1 MAKATWCT
9 VNPTQG
15 SGNKT
20 VSVSG
25 TTHTGRT
32 ARQTTLTITAANVE
46 PVTVAVNQAG
56 KQEFVNSQD
65 TAAVV
70 KDGQVL
76 TISGKSNS
84 RKLTFSLGTG
94 PLEMELPAT
103 YIANSLTVN
112 NGEEISGDPGQNAE
126 YDFSIQFTVA
136 RNETITDLTR
146 QLIVTDE
153 GGHTDTC
160 LITQAA
166 GDSTL
171 SVSKNTIELDY
182 LGTAQS
188 FEVISN
194 ASWTIK

>member
-1 MAKATWCT
+1 MAKAIWCT
-9 VNPTQG
+9 VNPTEG
-15 SGNKT
+15 SGSKT

-32 ARQTTLTITAANVE
+32 ARQTTLTISAANVE
-46 PVTVAVNQAG
+46 PVTVQVNQAG
-56 KQEFVNSQD
+56 KPEFIDSQD

-70 KDGQVL
+70 KDGQTL

-94 PLEMELPAT
+94 TLEMELPAT

-146 QLIVTDE
+146 QLVVTDE

-171 SVSKNTIELDY
+171 SVSKNTIELAY
-182 LGTAQS
+182 TGEAQS
-188 FEVISN
+188 FDIISN
-194 ASWTIK
+194 ASWRIV

>member
-1 MAKATWCT
+1 MVNWIN

-46 PVTVAVNQAG
+46 PVTVQVNQAG
-56 KQEFVNSQD
+56 KSEFVDSQD

-94 PLEMELPAT
+94 TLEMELPAT

-112 NGEEISGDPGQNAE
+112 NGEEISGDPGAASE
-126 YDFSIQFTVA
+126 YDWSIQFTVA

-160 LITQAA
+160 LISQAA

-188 FEVISN
+188 FDVISN
-194 ASWTIK
+194 ASWNIK

>member
-1 MAKATWCT
+1 MVNWIN
-9 VNPTQG
+9 VNPTEG

-32 ARQTTLTITAANVE
+32 ARQITFTISAVNVE

-56 KQEFVNSQD
+56 KPEFVNSQD

-94 PLEMELPAT
+94 TLEMELPAT

-112 NGEEISGDPGQNAE
+112 NGEAINGDPGQNAE

-136 RNETITDLTR
+136 SNESITDLTR
-146 QLIVTDE
+146 QLVVTDDA
-153 GGHTDTC
+153 GHSDTC
-160 LITQAA
+160 LISQAA

-171 SVSKNTIELDY
+171 SVSKNTIELAY
-182 LGTAQS
+182 TGEAQS
-188 FEVISN
+188 FDVISN

>member
-1 MAKATWCT
+1 MAHAIWCS
-9 VNPTQG
+9 VNPTEG

-25 TTHTGRT
+25 ATHTGRT

-46 PVTVAVNQAG
+46 PVTVQVNQSG
-56 KQEFVNSQD
+56 KPEFIDSQD

-84 RKLTFSLGTG
+84 SKLTFSLGTG
-94 PLEMELPAT
+94 YLNLEMPAT
-103 YIANSLTVN
+103 YTANSVTTT
-112 NGEEISGDPGQNAE
+112 NGEPIDGDPGQNAE
-126 YDFSIQFTVA
+126 YDFSIKFTVA
-136 RNETITDLTR
+136 KNEGITELTR

-182 LGTAQS
+182 EGNAQS

-194 ASWTIK
+194 ASWKIV

>member
-1 MAKATWCT
+1 MAKAAWCT

-20 VSVSG
+20 VNVSG
-25 TTHTGRT
+25 ETHTGRT

-46 PVTVAVNQAG
+46 PVTVQVNQAG
-56 KQEFVNSQD
+56 KSEYVDSQD

-84 RKLTFSLGTG
+84 SKLTFSLGTG
-94 PLEMELPAT
+94 TLEMELPAT

-112 NGEEISGDPGQNAE
+112 NGEAIDGDPGQNAE

-136 RNETITDLTR
+136 RNEGITDLTR
-146 QLIVTDE
+146 QLVVTDE

-166 GDSTL
+166 GDPTL

-194 ASWTIK
+194 SSWNIK

>member
-1 MAKATWCT
+1 MVNWIN

-15 SGNKT
+15 SGTKT

-32 ARQTTLTITAANVE
+32 ARQTTLTISAANVE
-46 PVTVAVNQAG
+46 QVTVQVNQAG
-56 KQEFVNSQD
+56 KPEYVDSQD

-94 PLEMELPAT
+94 TLEMELPAT

-112 NGEEISGDPGQNAE
+112 NGEAIDGDPGQNAE

-146 QLIVTDE
+146 QLIVTDDA
-153 GGHTDTC
+153 GHSDTC
-160 LITQAA
+160 LISQAA

-171 SVSKNTIELDY
+171 SVSKNTIELAY
-182 LGTAQS
+182 TGEAQS

>member
-9 VNPTQG
+9 VNPTEG

-20 VSVSG
+20 VNVSG
-25 TTHTGRT
+25 ETHTGRT

-56 KQEFVNSQD
+56 KPEFVNSQD

-70 KDGQVL
+70 KGGQVL

-84 RKLTFSLGTG
+84 SKLTFSLGTG
-94 PLEMELPAT
+94 NLEMELPAT
-103 YIANSLTVN
+103 YTANSVTTT
-112 NGEEISGDPGQNAE
+112 NGEPINGDPGQNTE

-136 RNETITDLTR
+136 RNESITELTR
-146 QLIVTDE
+146 QLVVTDE

-194 ASWTIK
+194 ASWTIR

>member
-1 MAKATWCT
+1 MAKAAWCT
-9 VNPTQG
+9 VNPTEG

-20 VSVSG
+20 VNVSG
-25 TTHTGRT
+25 ETHTGRT
-32 ARQTTLTITAANVE
+32 ARQTTLTISAANVE
-46 PVTVAVNQAG
+46 PVRVQVNQAG
-56 KQEFVNSQD
+56 KPEFVNSQD

-94 PLEMELPAT
+94 TLEMELPAT

-160 LITQAA
+160 LISQAA

-171 SVSKNTIELDY
+171 SVSKNTIELAY
-182 LGTAQS
+182 TGEAQS
-188 FEVISN
+188 FDVISN
-194 ASWTIK
+194 ASWNIV

>member
-1 MAKATWCT
+1 MAKATWCS

-56 KQEFVNSQD
+56 KPEFVDSED

-70 KDGQVL
+70 KGGQVL

-84 RKLTFSLGTG
+84 SKLTFSLGTG
-94 PLEMELPAT
+94 DLVLSLPTT

-112 NGEEISGDPGQNAE
+112 NGEAIEGDPGQNSE
-126 YDFSIQFTVA
+126 YNFSIRFTVA
-136 RNETITDLTR
+136 KNEGITELTR

-153 GGHTDTC
+153 GGHSDTC

-171 SVSKNTIELDY
+171 SVSKNTIELAY
-182 LGTAQS
+182 TGEAQS
-188 FEVISN
+188 FDVISN
-194 ASWTIK
+194 TNWTIA

>member
-1 MAKATWCT
+1 MVNWIN
-9 VNPTQG
+9 VNPTEG

-20 VSVSG
+20 VNVSG

-46 PVTVAVNQAG
+46 PVTVQVNQAG
-56 KQEFVNSQD
+56 KPEYVDSQD

-84 RKLTFSLGTG
+84 SKLTFSLGTG
-94 PLEMELPAT
+94 TLEMELPST
-103 YIANSLTVN
+103 YTANSVTTT
-112 NGEEISGDPGQNAE
+112 NGEPINGDPGQNAE

-171 SVSKNTIELDY
+171 SVSKNTIELAY
-182 LGTAQS
+182 TGEAQS

-194 ASWTIK
+194 ASWTIR

>member
-1 MAKATWCT
+1 MAKAAWCT
-9 VNPTQG
+9 VNPTEG

-20 VSVSG
+20 VNVSG

-32 ARQTTLTITAANVE
+32 ARQTTLTITAAKVE
-46 PVTVAVNQAG
+46 PVTVQVNQAG
-56 KQEFVNSQD
+56 KPEYVDSQD

-84 RKLTFSLGTG
+84 SKLTFSLGTG
-94 PLEMELPAT
+94 TLEMELPAT

-112 NGEEISGDPGQNAE
+112 NGEAINGDPGQNAE

-136 RNETITDLTR
+136 RNESITELTR

-188 FEVISN
+188 FDVISN

>member
-1 MAKATWCT
+1 MAKATWCS

-32 ARQTTLTITAANVE
+32 ARTTTLTISAANVE

-56 KQEFVNSQD
+56 KPEFINSQD

-84 RKLTFSLGTG
+84 SKLTFSLGTG
-94 PLEMELPAT
+94 NLNLELPAT

-112 NGEEISGDPGQNAE
+112 NGEAINGDPGQNAE

-153 GGHTDTC
+153 GGHSDTC

-182 LGTAQS
+182 MGTAQS

>member
-1 MAKATWCT
+1 MAKAIWCS
-9 VNPTQG
+9 VNPTEG

-20 VSVSG
+20 VNVSG

-32 ARQTTLTITAANVE
+32 ARQTTLTISAANVE
-46 PVTVAVNQAG
+46 PVTVQVNQAG
-56 KQEFVNSQD
+56 KPEYVDSQD

-84 RKLTFSLGTG
+84 SKLTFSLGTG
-94 PLEMELPAT
+94 TLEMELPAT
-103 YIANSLTVN
+103 YTANSLTVN
-112 NGEEISGDPGQNAE
+112 NGEAIDGDPGQNAE

-136 RNETITDLTR
+136 RNESITDLTR
-146 QLIVTDE
+146 QLVVTDE

-171 SVSKNTIELDY
+171 SVSKNTIELAY
-182 LGTAQS
+182 TGEAQS
-188 FEVISN
+188 FDVISN

>member
-1 MAKATWCT
+1 MVNWIN

-15 SGNKT
+15 SGTKT

-46 PVTVAVNQAG
+46 PVTVQVNQAG
-56 KQEFVNSQD
+56 KPEFVNSQD

-94 PLEMELPAT
+94 TLEMELPAT

-160 LITQAA
+160 LISQAA
-166 GDSTL
+166 GDSKL

-188 FEVISN
+188 FDITSN
-194 ASWTIK
+194 ASWTIR

>member
-1 MAKATWCT
+1 MAKATWCS

-32 ARQTTLTITAANVE
+32 ARTTTLTISAANVE

-56 KQEFVNSQD
+56 KPEFINSQD

-84 RKLTFSLGTG
+84 SKLTFSLGTG
-94 PLEMELPAT
+94 NLNLELPAT

-112 NGEEISGDPGQNAE
+112 NGEAINGDPGQNAE

-194 ASWTIK
+194 ASWRIV

>member
-9 VNPTQG
+9 VNPTEG

-20 VSVSG
+20 VNVSG

-56 KQEFVNSQD
+56 KPEFVDSQD

-70 KDGQVL
+70 KEGQVL

-84 RKLTFSLGTG
+84 SKLTFSLGTG
-94 PLEMELPAT
+94 TLEMELPAT
-103 YIANSLTVN
+103 YTANSVTTT
-112 NGEEISGDPGQNAE
+112 NGEPIYGDPGQNAE

-160 LITQAA
+160 LISQAA

-171 SVSKNTIELDY
+171 SVSKNTIELAY
-182 LGTAQS
+182 TGEAQS

-194 ASWTIK
+194 ASWTIR

>member
-1 MAKATWCT
+1 MAKSAWCT
-9 VNPTQG
+9 VNPTEG

-20 VSVSG
+20 VNVSG
-25 TTHTGRT
+25 ETHTGRT

-46 PVTVAVNQAG
+46 PVTVQVNQAG
-56 KQEFVNSQD
+56 KPEFVNSQD

-94 PLEMELPAT
+94 TLEMELPAT

-112 NGEEISGDPGQNAE
+112 NGEEISGDPGTASE

-136 RNETITDLTR
+136 RNESITDLTR
-146 QLIVTDE
+146 QLVVTDE

-160 LITQAA
+160 LIRQAA
-166 GDSTL
+166 GDPTL

-194 ASWTIK
+194 SNWSIK

>member
-1 MAKATWCT
+1 MAKSAWCS

-20 VSVSG
+20 VNVSG
-25 TTHTGRT
+25 ETHTGRT

-46 PVTVAVNQAG
+46 PVTVQVNQAG
-56 KQEFVNSQD
+56 KPEFVDSQD

-70 KDGQVL
+70 KEGHVL

-94 PLEMELPAT
+94 TLEMELPAT

-112 NGEEISGDPGQNAE
+112 NGEEISGDPGQNSE

-136 RNETITDLTR
+136 RNESITDLTR
-146 QLIVTDE
+146 QLVVTDE

-166 GDSTL
+166 GDPTL

-194 ASWTIK
+194 SNWSIV

>member
-1 MAKATWCT
+1 MAKAIWCT
-9 VNPTQG
+9 VNPTEG
-15 SGNKT
+15 SGSKT

-32 ARQTTLTITAANVE
+32 ARQTTLTISAANVE
-46 PVTVAVNQAG
+46 PVTVQVNQAG
-56 KQEFVNSQD
+56 KPEYVDSQD

-70 KDGQVL
+70 KDGQTL

-84 RKLTFSLGTG
+84 SKLTFSLGTG
-94 PLEMELPAT
+94 TLEMELPAT

-112 NGEEISGDPGQNAE
+112 NGEPISGDPGAASE

-171 SVSKNTIELDY
+171 SVSKNTIELAY
-182 LGTAQS
+182 TGEAQS
-188 FEVISN
+188 FDIISN
-194 ASWTIK
+194 ASWTIR

>member
-9 VNPTQG
+9 VNPTEG

-20 VSVSG
+20 VNVSG
-25 TTHTGRT
+25 ETHTGRT

-46 PVTVAVNQAG
+46 PVTVQVNQAG
-56 KQEFVNSQD
+56 KPEYVDSQD

-94 PLEMELPAT
+94 TLEMELPAT
-103 YIANSLTVN
+103 YTANSVTTT
-112 NGEEISGDPGQNAE
+112 NGEPINGDPGQNAE

-136 RNETITDLTR
+136 RNESIRDLTR

-171 SVSKNTIELDY
+171 SVSKNTIELAY
-182 LGTAQS
+182 TGEAQS
-188 FEVISN
+188 FDVISN
-194 ASWTIK
+194 ASWKIV

>member
-1 MAKATWCT
+1 MVNWIN

-15 SGNKT
+15 SGRKT
-20 VSVSG
+20 VNVSG

-32 ARQTTLTITAANVE
+32 ARQTTLTISAANVE
-46 PVTVAVNQAG
+46 PVTVQVNQAG
-56 KQEFVNSQD
+56 KPEFIDSQD

-94 PLEMELPAT
+94 TLEMELPST
-103 YIANSLTVN
+103 YTANSLTVN
-112 NGEEISGDPGQNAE
+112 NGEEISGDPGAASE

-194 ASWTIK
+194 ASWTIR

>member
-1 MAKATWCT
+1 MAKATWCS

-32 ARQTTLTITAANVE
+32 ARTTTLTISAANVE
-46 PVTVAVNQAG
+46 PVTVQVNQAG
-56 KQEFVNSQD
+56 KPEFINSQD

-84 RKLTFSLGTG
+84 SKLTFSLGTG
-94 PLEMELPAT
+94 NLNLELPAT

-112 NGEEISGDPGQNAE
+112 NGEAINGDPGQNAE

-153 GGHTDTC
+153 GGHSDTC

-182 LGTAQS
+182 MGTAQS

>member
-1 MAKATWCT
+1 MAKAAWCT

-20 VSVSG
+20 VNVSG
-25 TTHTGRT
+25 ETHTGRT
-32 ARQTTLTITAANVE
+32 ARQTTLTITAAKVE
-46 PVTVAVNQAG
+46 PVTVQVNQAG
-56 KQEFVNSQD
+56 KPEFVDSQD

-70 KDGQVL
+70 KEGHVL

-84 RKLTFSLGTG
+84 SKLTFSLGTG
-94 PLEMELPAT
+94 NLNLELPAT

-112 NGEEISGDPGQNAE
+112 NGEAIDGDPGQNAE

-136 RNETITDLTR
+136 RNEGITDLTR
-146 QLIVTDE
+146 QLVVTDE

-166 GDSTL
+166 GDPTL

-194 ASWTIK
+194 SSWNIK

>member
-9 VNPTQG
+9 VNPTEG

-20 VSVSG
+20 VNVSG
-25 TTHTGRT
+25 ETHTGRT

-46 PVTVAVNQAG
+46 PVTVQVNQAG
-56 KQEFVNSQD
+56 KPEYVDSQD

-94 PLEMELPAT
+94 TLEMELPAT
-103 YIANSLTVN
+103 YTANSVTTT
-112 NGEEISGDPGQNAE
+112 NGEPINGDPGQNTE

-136 RNETITDLTR
+136 RNESITELTR
-146 QLIVTDE
+146 QLVVTDE

-171 SVSKNTIELDY
+171 SVSKNTIELAY
-182 LGTAQS
+182 TGEAQS

>member
-1 MAKATWCT
+1 MAKAAWCT
-9 VNPTQG
+9 VNPTEG

-20 VSVSG
+20 VNVSG

-32 ARQTTLTITAANVE
+32 ARQTTLTITAAKVE
-46 PVTVAVNQAG
+46 PVTVQVNQAG
-56 KQEFVNSQD
+56 KPEYVDSQD

-84 RKLTFSLGTG
+84 SKLTFSLGTG
-94 PLEMELPAT
+94 TLEMELPAT
-103 YIANSLTVN
+103 YTANSVTTT
-112 NGEEISGDPGQNAE
+112 NGEPINGDPGQNAE

-146 QLIVTDE
+146 QLVVTDE

-171 SVSKNTIELDY
+171 SVSKNTIELAY
-182 LGTAQS
+182 TGEAQS
-188 FEVISN
+188 FDVISN
-194 ASWTIK
+194 ASWTIR

>member
-1 MAKATWCT
+1 MVNWIN

-15 SGNKT
+15 SGTKT

-32 ARQTTLTITAANVE
+32 ARQTTLTISAANVE
-46 PVTVAVNQAG
+46 PVTVQVNQAG
-56 KQEFVNSQD
+56 KPEFIDSQD

-70 KDGQVL
+70 KEGHVL

-94 PLEMELPAT
+94 TLEMELPAT

-136 RNETITDLTR
+136 RNESITDLTR
-146 QLIVTDE
+146 QLVVTDE

-166 GDSTL
+166 GDPTL

-194 ASWTIK
+194 ASWSIR

>member
-1 MAKATWCT
+1 MAKAAWCT
-9 VNPTQG
+9 VNPTEG

-20 VSVSG
+20 VNVSG

-46 PVTVAVNQAG
+46 PVTVQVNQAG
-56 KQEFVNSQD
+56 KPEYVDSQD

-84 RKLTFSLGTG
+84 SKLTFSLGTG
-94 PLEMELPAT
+94 TLEMELPAT
-103 YIANSLTVN
+103 YTANSVTTT
-112 NGEEISGDPGQNAE
+112 NGEPINGDPGQNAE

-146 QLIVTDE
+146 QLVVTDE

-171 SVSKNTIELDY
+171 SVSKNTIELAY
-182 LGTAQS
+182 TGEAQS
-188 FEVISN
+188 FDVISN
-194 ASWTIK
+194 ASWTIR

>member
-1 MAKATWCT
+1 MVNWIN

-15 SGNKT
+15 SGTKT

-46 PVTVAVNQAG
+46 PVTVQVNQAG
-56 KQEFVNSQD
+56 KSEFIDSQD

-70 KDGQVL
+70 KEGHVL

-94 PLEMELPAT
+94 TLEMELPAT

-112 NGEEISGDPGQNAE
+112 NGEEISGDPGAASE
-126 YDFSIQFTVA
+126 YDWSIQFTVA
-136 RNETITDLTR
+136 RNEGITELTR
-146 QLIVTDE
+146 QLVVTDE

-166 GDSTL
+166 GDPTL

-188 FEVISN
+188 FDVISN
-194 ASWTIK
+194 ASWSIR

>member
-9 VNPTQG
+9 VNPTEG

-20 VSVSG
+20 VNVSG
-25 TTHTGRT
+25 ETHTGRT
-32 ARQTTLTITAANVE
+32 ARQTTLTISAANVE
-46 PVTVAVNQAG
+46 PVRVQVNQAG
-56 KQEFVNSQD
+56 KPEFVNSQD

-84 RKLTFSLGTG
+84 SKLTFSLGAGT
-94 PLEMELPAT
+94 LEMELPAT

-136 RNETITDLTR
+136 RNETIRDLTR

-160 LITQAA
+160 LISQAA

-171 SVSKNTIELDY
+171 SVSKNTIELAY
-182 LGTAQS
+182 TGEAQS
-188 FEVISN
+188 FDVISN

>member
-9 VNPTQG
+9 VNPTEG

-20 VSVSG
+20 VNVSG
-25 TTHTGRT
+25 ETHTGRT

-46 PVTVAVNQAG
+46 PVTVQVNQAG
-56 KQEFVNSQD
+56 KPEYVDSQD

-94 PLEMELPAT
+94 TLEMELPAT
-103 YIANSLTVN
+103 YTANSVTTT
-112 NGEEISGDPGQNAE
+112 NGEPINGDPGQNAE

-136 RNETITDLTR
+136 RNESIRDLTR
-146 QLIVTDE
+146 QLVVTDE

-171 SVSKNTIELDY
+171 SVSKNTIELAY
-182 LGTAQS
+182 TGEAQS
-188 FEVISN
+188 FEVLSN
-194 ASWTIK
+194 ASWRIA

>member
-1 MAKATWCT
+1 MAKAAWCS
-9 VNPTQG
+9 VSPTQG

-20 VSVSG
+20 VNVSG
-25 TTHTGRT
+25 ETHTGRT

-46 PVTVAVNQAG
+46 PVTVQVNQAG
-56 KQEFVNSQD
+56 KSEYVNSQD

-84 RKLTFSLGTG
+84 SKLTFSLGTG
-94 PLEMELPAT
+94 TLEMELPAT
-103 YIANSLTVN
+103 YTANSVTTT
-112 NGEEISGDPGQNAE
+112 NGEAIDGDPGQNAE

-136 RNETITDLTR
+136 RNEGITDLTR
-146 QLIVTDE
+146 QLVVTDE

-166 GDSTL
+166 GDPTL
-171 SVSKNTIELDY
+171 SVSKNTIELAY
-182 LGTAQS
+182 TGEAQS
-188 FEVISN
+188 FDVISN
-194 ASWTIK
+194 TNWTIA

>member
-9 VNPTQG
+9 VNPTEG

-20 VSVSG
+20 VNVSG
-25 TTHTGRT
+25 ETHTGRT

-46 PVTVAVNQAG
+46 PVTVQVNQAG
-56 KQEFVNSQD
+56 KPEYVDSQD

-94 PLEMELPAT
+94 TLEMELPAT
-103 YIANSLTVN
+103 YTANSVTTT
-112 NGEEISGDPGQNAE
+112 NGEPINGDPGQNTE

-136 RNETITDLTR
+136 RNESITELTR
-146 QLIVTDE
+146 QLVVTDE

-171 SVSKNTIELDY
+171 SVSKNTIELAY
-182 LGTAQS
+182 TGEAQS
-188 FEVISN
+188 FDVISN

>member
-1 MAKATWCT
+1 MAKAIWCT
-9 VNPTQG
+9 VNPTEG
-15 SGNKT
+15 SGSKT

-32 ARQTTLTITAANVE
+32 ARQTTLTISAANVE
-46 PVTVAVNQAG
+46 PVTVQVNQAG
-56 KQEFVNSQD
+56 KPEYVDSQD

-70 KDGQVL
+70 KGGQVL

-84 RKLTFSLGTG
+84 SKLTFSLGTG
-94 PLEMELPAT
+94 NLEMELPAT

-112 NGEEISGDPGQNAE
+112 NGEFVSGDPGAASE

-136 RNETITDLTR
+136 KNETITDLTR
-146 QLIVTDE
+146 QLVVTDE

-171 SVSKNTIELDY
+171 SVSKNTIELAY
-182 LGTAQS
+182 TGEAQS
-188 FEVISN
+188 FDIISN
-194 ASWTIK
+194 ASWRIV

>member
-1 MAKATWCT
+1 MAKAAWCT
-9 VNPTQG
+9 VNPTEG

-20 VSVSG
+20 VNVSG

-46 PVTVAVNQAG
+46 PVTVQVNQAG
-56 KQEFVNSQD
+56 KPEYVDSQD

-84 RKLTFSLGTG
+84 SKLTFSLGTG
-94 PLEMELPAT
+94 TLEMELPAT
-103 YIANSLTVN
+103 YTANSVTTT
-112 NGEEISGDPGQNAE
+112 NGEPINGDPGQNAE
-126 YDFSIQFTVA
+126 YDFSIQFTVV

-146 QLIVTDE
+146 QLVVTDE

-171 SVSKNTIELDY
+171 SVSKNTIELAY
-182 LGTAQS
+182 TGEAQS
-188 FEVISN
+188 FDVISN
-194 ASWTIK
+194 ASWTIR

>member
-1 MAKATWCT
+1 MAKSAWCT
-9 VNPTQG
+9 VNPTEG
-15 SGNKT
+15 SGNK
-20 VSVSG
+20 VVNVSG
-25 TTHTGRT
+25 ETHTGRT
-32 ARQTTLTITAANVE
+32 ARQTTLTISAANVE
-46 PVTVAVNQAG
+46 PVTVQVNQAG
-56 KQEFVNSQD
+56 KPEFINSQD

-94 PLEMELPAT
+94 TLEMELPAT

-112 NGEEISGDPGQNAE
+112 NGEEISGDPGAASE
-126 YDFSIQFTVA
+126 YDWSIQFTVA

-146 QLIVTDE
+146 QLVVTDE
-153 GGHTDTC
+153 GGHSDTC

-171 SVSKNTIELDY
+171 SVSKNTIELAY
-182 LGTAQS
+182 TGEAQS
-188 FEVISN
+188 FDVISN
-194 ASWTIK
+194 ASWTIR

>member
-1 MAKATWCT
+1 MAKAAWCT
-9 VNPTQG
+9 VNPTEG

-20 VSVSG
+20 VNVSG

-32 ARQTTLTITAANVE
+32 ARQTTLTITAAKVE
-46 PVTVAVNQAG
+46 PVTVQVNQAG
-56 KQEFVNSQD
+56 KPEYVDSQD

-84 RKLTFSLGTG
+84 SKLTFSLGTG
-94 PLEMELPAT
+94 TLEMELPAT
-103 YIANSLTVN
+103 YTANSVTTT
-112 NGEEISGDPGQNAE
+112 NGEPINGDPGQNAE

-136 RNETITDLTR
+136 RNESITELTR
-146 QLIVTDE
+146 QLVVTDE

-160 LITQAA
+160 LIRQAA

-171 SVSKNTIELDY
+171 SVSKNTIELAY
-182 LGTAQS
+182 TGEAQS

-194 ASWTIK
+194 ASWKIV

>member
-1 MAKATWCT
+1 MAHAIWCS
-9 VNPTQG
+9 VNPTEG

-25 TTHTGRT
+25 ATHTGRT

-46 PVTVAVNQAG
+46 PVTVQVNQSG
-56 KQEFVNSQD
+56 KPEFIDSQD
-65 TAAVV
+65 TAAAV

-84 RKLTFSLGTG
+84 SKLTFSLGTG
-94 PLEMELPAT
+94 YLNLEMPAT
-103 YIANSLTVN
+103 YTANSVTTT
-112 NGEEISGDPGQNAE
+112 NGEPIDGDPGQNAE
-126 YDFSIQFTVA
+126 YDFSIKFTVA
-136 RNETITDLTR
+136 KNEGITELTR

-182 LGTAQS
+182 EGNAQS

-194 ASWTIK
+194 ASWKIV